1 MRVRQVSAVQQRE
14 LAERMLLVVS
24 AAQGEPQFPALGA
37 LVELA
42 VQQTPTRLERQLLV
56 VPAALEVW
64 QRLQALVELAA

>member
-1 MRVRQVSAVQQRE
+1 
-14 LAERMLLVVS
+14 MLLVVS